1 MPNYMT
7 TCHIVHSKVAVC
19 IHHYYYSIV
28 WLWKCCTQFCAQFL
42 DGCIVW
48 SLFYWKVYP
57 APCRSPHPPPPTHPV
72 TKSHN
77 YSFYRCTASSPGIAP
92 LIFECGTQWVVGLVS
107 MVPWGCGN
115 FIRSLPI
122 KPRAPFFFSPSQRR
136 LGTRQ
141 TGVNL
146 PIHIDLMGCWS
157 IRGFSTSIYGQWAHF
172 HLFSFA
178 GYVPSFLGSNI
189 KAVEWLPQN
198 DLLAHKDI
206 KAFVSHIGQ
215 NSLYESAYHGVP
227 VVAFPLFVD
236 QFFNARKVEHF
247 GLGVSVDHSNFDT
260 EQLVEKIEHVINEPR
275 YC

>member
-1 MPNYMT
+1 MQSRLSQDT
-7 TCHIVHSKVAVC
+7 WCRIT
-19 IHHYYYSIV
+19 
-28 WLWKCCTQFCAQFL
+28 WLHATFAQQS
-42 DGCIVW
+42 CSMHP
-48 SLFYWKVYP
+48 SLLLLYRLALKMLHTILCPILGWLYCV
-57 APCRSPHPPPPTHPV
+57 V
-72 TKSHN
+72 TLFT
-77 YSFYRCTASSPGIAP
+77 FYRCTASSPGVAP
-92 LIFECGTQWVVGLVS
+92 FLSAAPNELWDCWAWC
-107 MVPWGCGN
+107 PWSCGN

-122 KPRAPFFFSPSQRR
+122 KPSAPFFFSLSQRHLR
-136 LGTRQ
+136 TRQ

-157 IRGFSTSIYGQWAHF
+157 IRGFSTSVYGQWAHF

-178 GYVPSFLGSNI
+178 GYIPSFLGSNI

-206 KAFVSHIGQ
+206 KAFVSHVRH

-247 GLGVSVDHSNFDT
+247 GLGVSVNHSSFDT